1 MMPNRNKLMER
12 ARTASSE
19 SKYLDFKREFDI
31 GSTEAWCNV
40 IKDVIAMAN
49 SGGGIV
55 VFGLENDGTS
65 CVLDHAAL
73 LAYDTADITN
83 KISKYTNYQF
93 SEIEVV
99 EVARR
104 GKTHAA
110 FLVSATDVPIVFT
123 KPGEYETAD
132 KKKKSAFTQGTIYF
146 RHGSK
151 SEPGNRDDLAR
162 WREREI
168 ERARRTWMTGI
179 RKVVETGP
187 DETVTVISSTAMSP
201 KYGSIVKAA
210 VTSDPTAVRVAPS
223 NAEEIW
229 PYRQVDVIREVNK
242 RLGEKVLNS
251 FDITCLKSNLEIFK
265 KHPEYAYKP
274 HSMTSPQYSDA
285 FVEWLIDQYK
295 KNKNFFK
302 KVREEFSAS
311 RKKQA

>member
-1 MMPNRNKLMER
+1 MHDLESIKLMER
-12 ARTASSE
+12 AQAASSE

-40 IKDVIAMAN
+40 IKDVVAMAN

-55 VFGLENDGTS
+55 IFGLENDGSS
-65 CVLDHAAL
+65 CALDHAVL

-83 KISKYTNYQF
+83 KIWKYTNYQF
-93 SEIEVV
+93 SEVEIVEVV
-99 EVARR
+99 RG

-110 FLVSATDVPIVFT
+110 FLISAADVPIVFT
-123 KPGEYETAD
+123 KPGNTKRLTGRRNQHSPKER
-132 KKKKSAFTQGTIYF
+132 FYF

-168 ERARRTWMTGI
+168 ERARKTWMTGI

-187 DETVTVISSTAMSP
+187 EETVTVISSASLSP

-210 VTSDPTAVRVAPS
+210 FTSDPTAVRVAPS

-242 RLGEKVLNS
+242 RLGEKVINP
-251 FDITCLKSNLEIFK
+251 FDITCLKVDLGHIHK
-265 KHPEYAYKP
+265 
-274 HSMTSPQYSDA
+274 
-285 FVEWLIDQYK
+285 
-295 KNKNFFK
+295 
-302 KVREEFSAS
+302 AS
-311 RKKQA
+311 

>member
-1 MMPNRNKLMER
+1 MSYPDAMTPTRNKLMEK
-12 ARTASSE
+12 ARTTSSE
-19 SKYLDFKREFDI
+19 SKYVDFKREFDV

-40 IKDVIAMAN
+40 IKDVVAMAN

-65 CVLDHAAL
+65 CTLDHTTL

-83 KISKYTNYQF
+83 KILKYTNYQF
-93 SEIEVV
+93 SEIEIV
-99 EVARR
+99 EVARG

-110 FLVSATDVPIVFT
+110 FLISPTDIPIVFT

-132 KKKKSAFTQGTIYF
+132 KRKKSAFTQGTIYF

-168 ERARRTWMTGI
+168 
-179 RKVVETGP
+179 VETGP
-187 DETVTVISSTAMSP
+187 EETVTVISSSAMSP

-210 VTSDPTAVRVAPS
+210 VTNDPTAVRVAPS

-242 RLGEKVLNS
+242 RLGEKVINP

-285 FVEWLIDQYK
+285 FVEWLVDQHK

-302 KVREEFSAS
+302 KVREEFGAL
-311 RKKQA
+311 KKK

>member
-1 MMPNRNKLMER
+1 MER
-12 ARTASSE
+12 AQTASSE

-31 GSTEAWCNV
+31 GSTEAWCNL
-40 IKDVIAMAN
+40 IKDVVAMAN
-49 SGGGIV
+49 SGGGMV
-55 VFGLENDGTS
+55 VFGVENDGVS
-65 CVLDHAAL
+65 CAMDHAAL

-93 SEIEVV
+93 SEIEII
-99 EVARR
+99 EVLRG

-110 FLVSATDVPIVFT
+110 FLISATDVPVVFT

-168 ERARRTWMTGI
+168 ERARKTWMRGI

-187 DETVTVISSTAMSP
+187 EETVTVISSSAMSP
-201 KYGSIVKAA
+201 KFGSIVKAA
-210 VTSDPTAVRVAPS
+210 VTSDPAAVRVAPS

-242 RLGEKVLNS
+242 RVGEKVINP

-265 KHPEYAYKP
+265 KHPEHAYKP

-285 FVEWLIDQYK
+285 FVEWLVDQYK

-302 KVREEFSAS
+302 KAREEFSAS
-311 RKKQA
+311 KKRQG